1 MAEAAIP
8 AIVDAL
14 PGKGEAVR
22 WSVTQRIGVR
32 FVCSY
37 FSLYCLPG
45 PFTSIPGLQFLEM
58 PLVAMWHA
66 VCPSVAIR
74 VFHLSGQA
82 TTYFPTGSGD
92 TTLEYIR
99 NLLVVLIAFL
109 ATAIWSMLDRRRANY
124 RALQAWL
131 RLLVRY
137 TLAFTLFGYGFA
149 KVFPLQFQPASFSR
163 LVEQYGQFSPMG
175 VLWSFM
181 GASIPYII
189 FAGAAEVTGGLLL
202 LLRRT
207 ATLGALVSCAVLGN
221 VVALNFC
228 YDVPVKLYSS
238 NLLAMAVFLAAG
250 DVKRLVNV
258 LVLNRP
264 APPADLSAP
273 RFERRWMRIA
283 VMVFWIAFAGYQ
295 LVLQIR
301 SGWLRYEQTYVY
313 APRPLFGG
321 AYEVESFRADGRDV
335 PPLITEGT
343 RWRRVEFGPQ
353 FVTVQMANDSRRGYR
368 ANYAP
373 NTNTVTLNERDTLT
387 WSHADSTHVML
398 EGNLDGSTVS
408 IGMRHVDLSQFPLRS
423 RGFHWINEFPFNR

>member
-1 MAEAAIP
+1 
-8 AIVDAL
+8 
-14 PGKGEAVR
+14 
-22 WSVTQRIGVR
+22 
-32 FVCSY
+32 
-37 FSLYCLPG
+37 
-45 PFTSIPGLQFLEM
+45 
-58 PLVAMWHA
+58 
-66 VCPSVAIR
+66 
-74 VFHLSGQA
+74 
-82 TTYFPTGSGD
+82 
-92 TTLEYIR
+92 
-99 NLLVVLIAFL
+99 
-109 ATAIWSMLDRRRANY
+109 
-124 RALQAWL
+124 
-131 RLLVRY
+131 
-137 TLAFTLFGYGFA
+137 
-149 KVFPLQFQPASFSR
+149 
-163 LVEQYGQFSPMG
+163 
-175 VLWSFM
+175 M